1 MANSENTKLNELIQ
15 ILGLDMSRAFDT
27 ILREKLLEKIKT
39 IFEEVDGVL

>member
-1 MANSENTKLNELIQ
+1 MAKSENTKLNELIQ